1 MWGDQVLEEVR
12 AVREAH
18 AARFDFDLQAIVDDL
33 RKRESTNGHPVVMP
47 THSQSNGVVAPNQP
61 LHQSPRKAGPLVS

>member
-18 AARFDFDLQAIVDDL
+18 AARFGFDLQAIVADL
-33 RKRESTNGHPVVMP
+33 RRRESTSGHPVVMP
-47 THSQSNGVVAPNQP
+47 AQSDINGVAAPNQS
-61 LHQSPRKAGPLVS
+61 LHQTPCKAGPLAS